1 MLNSYVAVAG
11 DAKDAEDVSVMR
23 SWLLVT
29 EQLVFAP
36 EKAVCSAW
44 LSSKIKM
51 IEKSGEFTYDIIS
64 LNFLIVHGM
73 ELRLTLVELVQ
84 VSHLE
89 SDPCMCLVDLDG
101 ERVRY
106 PLDCQVLPHR
116 SELLVDVAIVGQ
128 PLLPLFVHELKSLL

>member
-1 MLNSYVAVAG
+1 MYAHIWRFLVKFEESAIISLRECLPDVHGVDDAWVLFLFCG
-11 DAKDAEDVSVMR
+11 QLFHHSERLHLHTAKD
-23 SWLLVT
+23 LVKYFIS
-29 EQLVFAP
+29 Q
-36 EKAVCSAW
+36 
-44 LSSKIKM
+44 
-51 IEKSGEFTYDIIS
+51 EFDIIS

-106 PLDCQVLPHR
+106 PLDC
-116 SELLVDVAIVGQ
+116 
-128 PLLPLFVHELKSLL
+128 

>member
-1 MLNSYVAVAG
+1 M
-11 DAKDAEDVSVMR
+11 
-23 SWLLVT
+23 
-29 EQLVFAP
+29 
-36 EKAVCSAW
+36 
-44 LSSKIKM
+44 KIKM

-101 ERVRY
+101 ERIRY
-106 PLDCQVLPHR
+106 PLDC
-116 SELLVDVAIVGQ
+116 
-128 PLLPLFVHELKSLL
+128 